1 MQQPFR
7 MPPMGPGQQRPVGP
21 GKPRP
26 TGPLTDVGQRRRP
39 RPTHMWDPERG
50 VIPIDPNAPA
60 RFVPPP
66 PPEVIQAYMQGMAR
80 RQGVARDVTDDP
92 MGAPI
97 PNARQ
102 LALKDPNTGLPM
114 QMQARGPLGLDN
126 EMRHFWPSPE
136 NVPIPIPT
144 TGWQDPRLRRLP
156 GQGSF

>member
-21 GKPRP
+21 GQQRP
-26 TGPLTDVGQRRRP
+26 TGSLTDVAPRRRP

-50 VIPIDPNAPA
+50 VIPLDPNAPT

-80 RQGVARDVTDDP
+80 RQGIARDVTDDP
-92 MGAPI
+92 MGTPI

-102 LALKDPNTGLPM
+102 LALKDPSTGLPM
-114 QMQARGPLGLDN
+114 QIQARGPQGLDQ
-126 EMRHFWPSPE
+126 EMRHFWPGPE
-136 NVPIPIPT
+136 NVPVPIPT
-144 TGWQDPRLRRLP
+144 TGWQDPRLRGPR